1 MTIQPSARAW
11 FGHEVMADIAK
22 HIHPTRHARRA
33 GRRIRLARL
42 SRLGRLIA
50 AAAVGAG
57 AVLAF
62 AAPASASFTTNT
74 IGCAGSATISG
85 TGSDS
90 GKSVTINATDAKVTM
105 LRQGVVNWHGS
116 VTTPTHNN
124 SGKVVIDLGYVKV
137 TAGSWGPS
145 TNASSKTS
153 RSGVAHIPS
162 ALRYV
167 PPGTYHMTGYHKGDE
182 GECVGAMDV
191 VFTGSILSTPVGIAA
206 IIGTILSAF
215 GVLFAGLARVV
226 L

>member
-1 MTIQPSARAW
+1 
-11 FGHEVMADIAK
+11 MADIAPRA
-22 HIHPTRHARRA
+22 HATSHARPTSRRA
-33 GRRIRLARL
+33 RLARFV
-42 SRLGRLIA
+42 A

-74 IGCAGSATISG
+74 IGCAGSATIVG

-90 GKSVTINATDAKVTM
+90 GKTVTINATDSKVTM
-105 LRQGVVNWHGS
+105 LRQGVVNWQGS

-124 SGKVVIDLGYVKV
+124 SGEVVIDLGYIKV

-145 TNASSKTS
+145 KNASNKTS

-167 PPGTYHMTGYHKGDE
+167 PPGTYHMTGHHKGDE
-182 GECVGAMDV
+182 GECAGAMDV
-191 VFTGSILSTPVGIAA
+191 VFTGSIVSTPVGIIA
-206 IIGTILSAF
+206 IIGTILSLF
-215 GVLFAGLARVV
+215 GVVFAGLARAVS

>member
-1 MTIQPSARAW
+1 
-11 FGHEVMADIAK
+11 MADIAQRT
-22 HIHPTRHARRA
+22 HSTSHAPPA
-33 GRRIRLARL
+33 SRRIRLARL
-42 SRLGRLIA
+42 SRLIA

-62 AAPASASFTTNT
+62 AAPASAAFTTNT

-90 GKSVTINATDAKVTM
+90 GKSVTINATDSKVTM

-145 TNASSKTS
+145 KNASNKTS

-162 ALRYV
+162 ALKYV

-182 GECVGAMDV
+182 GECAGAIDV
-191 VFTGSILSTPVGIAA
+191 VFTGSIISTPVGIVA
-206 IIGTILSAF
+206 IVGTILSAF
-215 GVLFAGLARVV
+215 GVLFAGLARGVSP
-226 L
+226 

>member
-1 MTIQPSARAW
+1 
-11 FGHEVMADIAK
+11 MADIAQRT
-22 HIHPTRHARRA
+22 HSTSHAPPASRC
-33 GRRIRLARL
+33 IRLTRVRRL
-42 SRLGRLIA
+42 SRLIA

-85 TGSDS
+85 SGSDS
-90 GKSVTINATDAKVTM
+90 GKSVTINATDSKVTM

-145 TNASSKTS
+145 KNASSKTS

-162 ALRYV
+162 ALKYV

-182 GECVGAMDV
+182 GECAGAIDV
-191 VFTGSILSTPVGIAA
+191 VFTGSIISTPVGIVA

-215 GVLFAGLARVV
+215 GVLFAGLARGVSP
-226 L
+226 

>member
-1 MTIQPSARAW
+1 
-11 FGHEVMADIAK
+11 MADTA
-22 HIHPTRHARRA
+22 PRTQPRRTQPARGARPARR
-33 GRRIRLARL
+33 RSRLARL
-42 SRLGRLIA
+42 RRFVA

-57 AVLAF
+57 AILAF
-62 AAPASASFTTNT
+62 APAASASFTTNT

-90 GKSVTINATDAKVTM
+90 GKSVTINANDSKVTM

-124 SGKVVIDLGYVKV
+124 YGKVVIDLGYVKV

-145 TNASSKTS
+145 KNASSKTS

-162 ALRYV
+162 ALKYV
-167 PPGTYHMTGYHKGDE
+167 PPGTYHMTGFHKGDE
-182 GECVGAMDV
+182 GECDGAIDV
-191 VFTGSILSTPVGIAA
+191 VFKGSILSTPVGIVA
-206 IIGTILSAF
+206 IVGTILSAF
-215 GVLFAGLARVV
+215 GVLFAGLARGVS

>member
-1 MTIQPSARAW
+1 
-11 FGHEVMADIAK
+11 MAAIA
-22 HIHPTRHARRA
+22 HPTHSTSHARPV
-33 GRRIRLARL
+33 GRRNRLARV
-42 SRLGRLIA
+42 SRLVA

-90 GKSVTINATDAKVTM
+90 GKSVTINATDSKVTM

-124 SGKVVIDLGYVKV
+124 SGKVVIDLGYIKV

-145 TNASSKTS
+145 KNASSRTS
-153 RSGVAHIPS
+153 RSGIAHIPA
-162 ALRYV
+162 ALKYV

-182 GECVGAMDV
+182 GECAGAIDV
-191 VFTGSILSTPVGIAA
+191 VFTGSIISTPVGIVA
-206 IIGTILSAF
+206 IVGTILSAL
-215 GVLFAGLARVV
+215 GVLFAGLARGVS